1 MNRLVRGFTL
11 IELLVVIAIIGILA
25 AVVLAS
31 LNDAREGAVESK
43 VRQQLRQ
50 VEIAMEL
57 LHLHTGLYP
66 HGFNN
71 FCPPGVNGTSN
82 NEIALDTPQ
91 AGLLST
97 DGSHPNWQGPYMSEI
112 SDPWG
117 NPYYLDEDYQCTA
130 GALGCNGIAD
140 AGQDT
145 SAIVSCGP
153 DGDNSGGGGSCVYN
167 DDNIVHVLCR
177 N

>member
-1 MNRLVRGFTL
+1 MRFNRAFTL

-31 LNDAREGAVESK
+31 LNDAREGAHK
-43 VRQQLRQ
+43 ARVREQLRQ
-50 VEIAMEL
+50 AEIAMEML
-57 LHLHTGLYP
+57 YNDTGVYS
-66 HGFNN
+66 HGHDRY
-71 FCPPGVNGTSN
+71 CPPGVNGGTD
-82 NEIALDTPQ
+82 NEEPLDTAS
-91 AGLLST
+91 AGLVADNSVAGW
-97 DGSHPNWQGPYMSEI
+97 DGPYMTDVT
-112 SDPWG
+112 DPWG

-140 AGQDT
+140 SGQDT

-153 DGDNSGGGGSCVYN
+153 DADNSGSGGSCVYN
-167 DDNIVHVLCR
+167 DDNIVHILCR